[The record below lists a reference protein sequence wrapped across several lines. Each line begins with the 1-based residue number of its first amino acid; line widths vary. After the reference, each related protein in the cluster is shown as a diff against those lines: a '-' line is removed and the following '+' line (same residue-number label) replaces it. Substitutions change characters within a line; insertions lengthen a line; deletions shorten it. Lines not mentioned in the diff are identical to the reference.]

1 MSYLYTI
8 LAHILGYKP
17 DNSALNQMNWVFR
30 QKLKFSNPYIVAT

>member
-17 DNSALNQMNWVFR
+17 DNSALNKMNWTQIFE
-30 QKLKFSNPYIVAT
+30 SYIDAT